1 MTNWSNALRADL
13 CARARSYADHSRLEA
28 YTSKGSPGVV
38 LFPSSGDGSRHG
50 NFHPKSFA
58 AILAEADW
66 RARLTK
72 PHTRRAKAL
81 PEPHN
86 KTACE
91 LDSCTSSDALL
102 MNVMCY
108 PGAIAGDLAA
118 LLGVPAGTRPQFG
131 VPGEVPLQAGSA
143 DRTELDMRLGE
154 TNVEAKLTEASFTSK
169 PVTHVEEYA
178 DLYEVFEPAAL
189 PLADTKPGKEAEFLS
204 YQLIRNVLAVARR
217 PAAKF
222 RVLLD
227 ARRPDL
233 LREWW
238 VLHGA
243 IRHVALRQRCGFVLW
258 QEVAASAPEPLR
270 DFLVRK
276 YGL

>member
-1 MTNWSNALRADL
+1 MTNWSNTLRAEL
-13 CARARSYADHSRLEA
+13 CARARDHAKHTGVDYYASRGKA
-28 YTSKGSPGVV
+28 GVV
-38 LFPSSGDGSRHG
+38 LFPPSADGLRHG
-50 NFHPKSFA
+50 NFHPTSYG
-58 AILAEADW
+58 AINAEVEW
-66 RARLTK
+66 KRRLTK
-72 PHTRRAKAL
+72 AHPQRDKAL
-81 PEPHN
+81 DEPYDQ
-86 KTACE
+86 TACE

-108 PGAIAGDLAA
+108 PGAVAGGLAR
-118 LLGVPAGTRPQFG
+118 LLGVEPGTRPRFG
-131 VPGEVPLQAGSA
+131 VRAKVPLKDGKV
-143 DRTELDMRLGE
+143 DETELDMQIGE
-154 TNVEAKLTEASFTSK
+154 TNVEAKLTEATFTSK
-169 PVTHVEEYA
+169 AVAHVERYA
-178 DLYEVFEPAAL
+178 DLKEYFDIVAL
-189 PLADTKPGKEAEFLS
+189 PQTDTLPDGGREYLS

-243 IRHVALRQRCGFVLW
+243 IKSTDLRERCGFVLW
-258 QEVAASAPEPLR
+258 QEISAEVPKPLR
-270 DFLVRK
+270 EFLALK